1 MARCIGFCI
10 LFSPRRRF
18 RGRRDKDRD
27 NLKKKYRTQPII
39 YIFPSDMKPNKNGY
53 IGYNSGNK

>member
-18 RGRRDKDRD
+18 RGRGDKDR
-27 NLKKKYRTQPII
+27 NNQKKKKYRKQHII
-39 YIFPSDMKPNKNGY
+39 YITIRHETK
-53 IGYNSGNK
+53 

>member
-18 RGRRDKDRD
+18 RGRGDKDRN
-27 NLKKKYRTQPII
+27 NLKKKVPKTTHHIHYHPT
-39 YIFPSDMKPNKNGY
+39 
-53 IGYNSGNK
+53 